1 MQVKYLEEE
10 IQNMKLENEDL
21 QTTLQINKQ
30 IILEFM
36 KSDDPDIMFAISK
49 A

>member
-1 MQVKYLEEE
+1 L
-10 IQNMKLENEDL
+10 IAENDDL
-21 QTTLQINKQ
+21 NTTLTINKQ

-36 KSDDPDIMFAISK
+36 KSDDPNIMAAITK